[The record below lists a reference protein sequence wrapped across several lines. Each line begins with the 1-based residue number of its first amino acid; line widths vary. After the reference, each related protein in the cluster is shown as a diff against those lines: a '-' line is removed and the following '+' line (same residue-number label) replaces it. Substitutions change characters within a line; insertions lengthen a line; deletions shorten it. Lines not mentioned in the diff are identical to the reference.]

1 MEILKI
7 YAFPFAIIRELLND
21 TESTKTEKNS
31 LLGQKFAQQ
40 AQDGN
45 RTQQLKLFVKLDK
58 KYHLNQ
64 NRQDGESL

>member
-21 TESTKTEKNS
+21 TKSTKTEKNS